1 MKLLFP
7 IFVHLNTYSNNKNI
21 DMKKLLLTLV
31 ALLLS
36 SVMIAGSLV
45 KINYSGRAKLEK
57 LFADPNI
64 TIHYYN
70 NAEVYATAKT
80 FDDKTMTMLDENA
93 FLDNE
98 VYTIVYCPDNAQDAY
113 LDNYDINAMA
123 KMDHAILAKGMV
135 MPYKNDGAVAIFN
148 KEARLPR
155 MTRDFPTVTE
165 EDPRIREMMNQV
177 NMDSLQATVQH
188 LQDYGSRIWNTDN
201 AFAASDWIAGRMA
214 SYGLEVEQQAFNAS
228 TWMGSGAAGPNVI
241 GIQRGTLYP
250 DTYVVCGSHLDSFS
264 YEAMYGGGTAPG
276 ADDNATGVASVLETV
291 RIMSQYEFEYS
302 IVYCAYGCE
311 EMGLYGSEAY
321 ASRCQQQ
328 GMDIIGY
335 FNNDM
340 NGYFYGD
347 EIHIDLIYPNS
358 VEPIGTYYMN
368 VAGTYFPEMPV
379 RHVNFNEGDSD
390 HTSFNNHGYM
400 GIYPFE
406 DYQHYS
412 PNIHT
417 PQDLIGPSVNSFGMS
432 QRYCQ
437 MNIGCLA
444 EIANPMWDAPVVE
457 CNPVVD
463 FRYNMPYPP
472 MGQQEAIFEWNA
484 PDEGSTGELVSF
496 DIYRNAEFLVRLDP
510 DIYEYSDTVSIY
522 SIPIE
527 YYIVAVYS
535 DGCEASSDTL
545 IVDGIPIGVSESLS
559 TVSLYPNPVEGDLTI
574 QAEGLQRVV
583 IFNQLGQQIAAV
595 EPLSLRGGM
604 TKQSTLTIP
613 MNYPQGMYFIQL
625 ITQNGVVNRT
635 VVVK

>member
-1 MKLLFP
+1 
-7 IFVHLNTYSNNKNI
+7 
-21 DMKKLLLTLV
+21 MKKLLFSLIAVLI
-31 ALLLS
+31 S
-36 SVMIAGSLV
+36 SVMMAGSFV
-45 KINYSGRAKLEK
+45 KINYSGRAELEK
-57 LFADPNI
+57 LFADNNL
-64 TIHYYN
+64 TVHYYN
-70 NAEVYATAKT
+70 DMEVYATANT
-80 FDDKTMTMLDENA
+80 FDPNMMTLLDEHA
-93 FLDNE
+93 FQHNE
-98 VYTIVYCPDNAQDAY
+98 VYTLLYCSQGQQDAY
-113 LDNYDINAMA
+113 LAQYQIQALDRTDKTI
-123 KMDHAILAKGMV
+123 IAKGMV

-148 KEARLPR
+148 KKAQLPR
-155 MTRDFPTVTE
+155 LTRDFPTVTE

-188 LQDYGSRIWNTDN
+188 LQDYGSRIWNTNN

-214 SYGLEVEQQAFNAS
+214 SYGLEVEQQAFNAN

-276 ADDNATGVASVLETV
+276 ADDNATGVASVLESV

-340 NGYFYGD
+340 NGYLYGD
-347 EIHIDLIYPNS
+347 EIHIDLIYPNA

-368 VAGTYFPEMPV
+368 VANVYYPEMPV

-444 EIANPMWDAPVVE
+444 EIANPVGETPVVS
-457 CNPVVD
+457 CNPVEN
-463 FRYNMPYPP
+463 FQITEYPLVKILSLI
-472 MGQQEAIFEWNA
+472 ALSWSA
-484 PDEGSTGELVSF
+484 PLEGSTG
-496 DIYRNAEFLVRLDP
+496 DLDHFEVFR
-510 DIYEYSDTVSIY
+510 DGHLHASVESDVYEYVDTITEGLTA
-522 SIPIE
+522 E
-527 YYIVAVYS
+527 YFINAVYS
-535 DGCEASSDTL
+535 DNCEAASETL
-545 IVDGIPIGVSESLS
+545 IGYANPTQVTESAHVDVQI
-559 TVSLYPNPVEGDLTI
+559 YPNPVEGDLTVK
-574 QAEGLQRVV
+574 AEGLQQVV
-583 IFNQLGQQIAAV
+583 VYNQLGQKVTSIA
-595 EPLSLRGGM
+595 
-604 TKQSTLTIP
+604 TKQDECIIP
-613 MNYPQGMYFIQL
+613 MNYPQGIYFIQL
-625 ITQNGVVNRT
+625 ITQNGVANKT